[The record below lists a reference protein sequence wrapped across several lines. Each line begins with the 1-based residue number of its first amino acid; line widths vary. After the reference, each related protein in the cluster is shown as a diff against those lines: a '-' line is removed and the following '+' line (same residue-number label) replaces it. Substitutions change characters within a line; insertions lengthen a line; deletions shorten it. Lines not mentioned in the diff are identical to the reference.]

1 MLSLSP
7 LTLPT
12 THQSLTTLIKN
23 FSACS
28 YMTLFLCNFVGLNKT
43 TFVDKTTFYYS
54 IEKTMPISKQYNYSL
69 REHNT
74 FGIDA
79 IAQQFI
85 TYDTVDELIA
95 ILNEIRDKG
104 QRILHIGS
112 GSNLLFTKD
121 FDGVVLHS
129 NIKFIQFL
137 TSLAKWE
144 QLRFKT
150 SEPMVWR

>member
-1 MLSLSP
+1 
-7 LTLPT
+7 
-12 THQSLTTLIKN
+12 
-23 FSACS
+23 
-28 YMTLFLCNFVGLNKT
+28 
-43 TFVDKTTFYYS
+43 
-54 IEKTMPISKQYNYSL
+54 MPISKQYNYSL

-74 FGIDA
+74 FGID
-79 IAQQFI
+79 INAQEFI

-129 NIKFIQFL
+129 NIKFIQFVSQNNQEIIVRVGAGVVWDDL
-137 TSLAKWE
+137 CSLVAQKNYYG
-144 QLRFKT
+144 
-150 SEPMVWR
+150 S